1 MTGSAARAGLP
12 GSARLAT
19 LRRLYLYLVAF
30 VCLLTLRINAES
42 VAADL
47 GSVWAS
53 WTDPRLVAPPLAASQ
68 DIVRNGSFML
78 AGLVFFAV
86 HWGVIARSAQRTA
99 EELASPVR
107 RAFWLLTTLTFLYW
121 VCADA
126 AGLLAPAFHVAL
138 GQPLPAA
145 WLAWPA
151 YGALALPLA
160 LSLPVLAYG
169 GGRLY
174 QEKAWAAQTR
184 FGPALEGAGFAL
196 FSLVALFT
204 LLGAARA
211 VLFHA
216 STALA
221 FRLAPLAWTPSFVD
235 NAAEALAAV
244 WTMLLVLNQV
254 WRHRAN
260 LAAGRAHRG
269 RDALHIGFLQAGR
282 LLGAASFLYGAILLV
297 QWLLGL
303 FHASELTV
311 AQRLPAV
318 AVYLISVVP
327 VSLAC
332 WLWFRRAATRSAAA
346 TRIGP
351 WRAFLEQAYAYALT
365 GIVLFWAVAGS
376 SEALGYAIEAWVW
389 PFRAEA
395 DATSAWATADLLWAS
410 LAQALV
416 GAPAW
421 FLCWRR
427 QRGEPPEGWPAWPR
441 RIYLYG
447 TAFVATVALL
457 FASAGVL
464 SSWLNWLVDRETLV
478 ALALAIDTELSAFIV
493 LSAALAFH
501 VRWLRR
507 PRAAARAAPAGV
519 EDNQDEEQ
527 TQGQAR
533 AAPAGPEA
541 RKAAV
546 RRALAELYAAQQAT
560 QQRIAALE
568 KELAELT
575 ASGPDAEEH
584 QTP

>member
-1 MTGSAARAGLP
+1 MTGPAARAGLP

-47 GSVWAS
+47 GAVWAL
-53 WTDPRLVAPPLAASQ
+53 WADPRLVAPPLASMSQ
-68 DIVRNGSFML
+68 NIVRNGSFML
-78 AGLVFFAV
+78 TGLVFFAV
-86 HWGVIARSAQRTA
+86 HWGVMARSAQRTA
-99 EELASPVR
+99 AELASPVR
-107 RAFWLLTTLTFLYW
+107 RAFLILTTLTFLYW
-121 VCADA
+121 VCADV

-145 WLAWPA
+145 LLAWPA
-151 YGALALPLA
+151 YSALALPLA

-184 FGPALEGAGFAL
+184 FSPALEGAGFAL

-211 VLFHA
+211 VLFYA

-221 FRLAPLAWTPSFVD
+221 FRLAPLAWTPPFVD
-235 NAAEALAAV
+235 NVAEALAAV

-254 WRHRAN
+254 WRHRAS
-260 LAAGRAHRG
+260 LSTGRAHRG
-269 RDALHIGFLQAGR
+269 REALHVGFLQAGR

-303 FHASELTV
+303 FNASELTV

-351 WRAFLEQAYAYALT
+351 WRVFLEQAYAYALT
-365 GIVLFWAVAGS
+365 GLALFWAVAGS
-376 SEALGYAIEAWVW
+376 SEALGYAMEAWVW

-395 DATSAWATADLLWAS
+395 GADSAWDTADLIWAG

-427 QRGEPPEGWPAWPR
+427 QRGRQPEGWPAWPR

-478 ALALAIDTELSAFIV
+478 ALALAVDSELSAFIV

-507 PRAAARAAPAGV
+507 PRAAPA
-519 EDNQDEEQ
+519 D
-527 TQGQAR
+527 A
-533 AAPAGPEA
+533 EA

-546 RRALAELYAAQQAT
+546 RRALAELYAAQQTT

-568 KELAELT
+568 KELAELS